1 MGRAMCLGEVQGRGR
16 KTVDGR
22 GCGIPFS
29 KKPFYTTSPR
39 GHRSHI
45 LSTFVSD
52 SASYLEFLTV
62 LVAFVLRR
70 LV

>member
-29 KKPFYTTSPR
+29 KSLFIPR
-39 GHRSHI
+39 HPGAIDHIFFQHSLAIQRHIRSSLQF
-45 LSTFVSD
+45 LSLLF
-52 SASYLEFLTV
+52 
-62 LVAFVLRR
+62 
-70 LV
+70 